1 VISFDAQDWLFHLDS
16 SMVKV
21 YSTEIKADKFNIFIL
36 AVGDDLEFWLHP
48 DFRRLLVY
56 LHRTKTFWN
65 CPEFSLTFHLS
76 HHFITSSFH
85 PSSFNHFIISSFH
98 HFIFLIISSF
108 HHFII
113 SSFHPFITSSTFYS
127 FTISARRFRFLSG
140 PTLGRYA
147 KEKMLEKLF
156 VMKNSSQYRANRFIV
171 IFKCCIYFSL
181 SLFQNFSKYCE
192 ILLMPVFLR
201 FIILEINGLAM

>member
-98 HFIFLIISSF
+98 HFIFFIISSFHHFIISSFHHFIISSFHHFIFLIISSF

-113 SSFHPFITSSTFYS
+113 SSFHHFILSSPHPRFTALQFRRDGFDS
-127 FTISARRFRFLSG
+127 FLDRHLAGMRKKKCL
-140 PTLGRYA
+140 
-147 KEKMLEKLF
+147 
-156 VMKNSSQYRANRFIV
+156 KNY
-171 IFKCCIYFSL
+171 L
-181 SLFQNFSKYCE
+181 
-192 ILLMPVFLR
+192 
-201 FIILEINGLAM
+201 